1 MSIGRGDGCEQL
13 LWLMEGL
20 QSRIPHPDGLEDR
33 TGPGSTPPFLFCP
46 SSPFSSLPFF
56 PVPTLEGGSF
66 PRHPGLISQALV
78 TDSLEKT
85 HLLAKIEGGRRRG

>member
-1 MSIGRGDGCEQL
+1 MSIGRGDSCEQL

-20 QSRIPHPDGLEDR
+20 QSWILQPDGLEDR

-46 SSPFSSLPFF
+46 SSPFASLPFF
-56 PVPTLEGGSF
+56 PVPLYREGSF
-66 PRHPGLISQALV
+66 PRHPGLITKALV
-78 TDSLEKT
+78 TDSLEKI